1 MISPSLKT
9 ALLLRESGISAIPTK
24 KDKRPLIEWK
34 RYQFDLPTEEE
45 LTKWFADGKNSMALI
60 SGKVQ
65 CLDVDEKHAA
75 GIFAR
80 FAARTEEV
88 GLDYLI
94 GELIRQ
100 KTPSGGYHLVWRCE
114 GKTIRNLKLAE
125 KANHE
130 VMIETRGEGGYFL
143 ISPSENYVLENGD
156 WSSIPTISEEDRDA
170 LLDLA
175 RSFDERPPTE
185 ADAQNHSEPSADSAA
200 AHSPLG
206 PDVTPGDDYDFRADI
221 PALLKQHGWKAAGSS
236 GKYWTRP
243 GKAKGISAS
252 WDVVPG
258 RLFVFSSSTAF
269 EPQHVYRP
277 WHVYA
282 VLECGGDF
290 KRAALELRRQGFGGS
305 TQKKKTQPRDE
316 FISDDPPGVEPTPD
330 DPPGVEAGVD
340 PHGAAPTKETEDDKI
355 RRMLRA
361 REYNDSDE
369 PPPLV
374 PLFTLA
380 EHVICTPGNLASIT
394 APVKVGKSAFSGALM
409 AATMTAPETETDL
422 LSIKAFNTQNK
433 AFIYFDTEQSPYH
446 FWHAVKRAMRRAR
459 VAGKPEWLT
468 AHRIADLK
476 AQEARK
482 AVAIRMADMAEVF
495 GGVYAV
501 VIDGVADLVLDV
513 NDAAECN
520 GLVAE
525 LHTLAIRYDCSIICV
540 IHKNPGSD
548 KVRGH
553 LGSQIERKSETN
565 LSLDKEDGVTVVW
578 SAKQRG
584 ASIDKKDAPRFAW
597 DDELKMHAS
606 VLVEQ
611 NRPAAKVVELLE
623 LAETVLQPGA
633 SMQWKE
639 LIVALTEARRT
650 PNNAPVQRT
659 VQRWIAGMQKAEIL
673 KVFKGYY
680 SLNPKLTLAPQQTT
694 DNQQTS

>member
-1 MISPSLKT
+1 MTSLET
-9 ALLLRESGISAIPTK
+9 ALLLRESGIAAIPVK
-24 KDKRPLIEWK
+24 ADKRPLIEWRK
-34 RYQFDLPTEEE
+34 HMADVPTVEE
-45 LTKWFADGKNSMALI
+45 LNKYFAKCDRLALI
-60 SGKVQ
+60 GGKIQ
-65 CLDVDEKHAA
+65 CLDFDEKYSA

-80 FAARTEEV
+80 FAARSEEV
-88 GLDYLI
+88 GLDYLL

-114 GKTIRNLKLAE
+114 GRTIRNLKLAE
-125 KANHE
+125 KTNHE

-143 ISPSENYVLENGD
+143 ISPSEGYTLENGD

-185 ADAQNHSEPSADSAA
+185 APAQETASSS
-200 AHSPLG
+200 SLG
-206 PDVTPGDDYDFRADI
+206 HDVTPGDDYDFRADV

-290 KRAALELRRQGFGGS
+290 KRAALELRRQGFGG
-305 TQKKKTQPRDE
+305 TTKKKTQPVVNGTAYDE
-316 FISDDPPGVEPTPD
+316 FIGEPPGVEPTPD
-330 DPPGVEAGVD
+330 DPPGVEGVD
-340 PHGAAPTKETEDDKI
+340 PHGQAPTNETEDDKI

-361 REYNDSDE
+361 REYNDADE

-394 APVKVGKSAFSGALM
+394 AQAKVGKSAFVGAMM

-422 LSIKAFNTQNK
+422 LSIRAFNTQNK

-446 FWHAVKRAMRRAR
+446 FWHAVTRAKRRAK
-459 VAGKPEWLT
+459 VTDKPEWLT
-468 AHRIADLK
+468 AHRIADMK
-476 AQEARK
+476 AQDVRK
-482 AVAIRMADMAEVF
+482 AVAIRMADMAEVH
-495 GGVYAV
+495 GGIYAV
-501 VIDGVADLVLDV
+501 VIDGVADLVADV
-513 NDAAECN
+513 NDAEECN

-525 LHTLAIRYDCSIICV
+525 LHALSIRYDCSIITV
-540 IHKNPGSD
+540 IHKNPGSE

-553 LGSQIERKSETN
+553 LGSQIERKAETN

-584 ASIDKKDAPRFAW
+584 ASIDKKDAPRFVW

-606 VLVEQ
+606 VRVEP
-611 NRPAAKVVELLE
+611 NRPAQKVIELLE
-623 LAETVLQPGA
+623 LAESVMRPGQ
-633 SMQWKE
+633 SMTWKE
-639 LIVALTEARRT
+639 LVAALTEARAT
-650 PNNAPVQRT
+650 PDRRPVQAT
-659 VQRWIAGMQKAEIL
+659 VDRWITAMKKAGIIG
-673 KVFKGYY
+673 VSFGSY
-680 SLNPKLTLAPQQTT
+680 SLKSLSL
-694 DNQQTS
+694 